1 MKREMVEASVFTTDA
16 DVKTEASTISRFTSS
31 LRDPTLVKTL
41 SWMLGSSLQGI
52 GRVLILHSSALLFPF
67 I

>member
-1 MKREMVEASVFTTDA
+1 MHKDVQKDVQCSKDLLGREYTS
-16 DVKTEASTISRFTSS
+16 KSS

-41 SWMLGSSLQGI
+41 SWMLDSSLQGI